1 MYISKIRIEHFRN
14 FKDTEILFNE
24 NLNIIIGANNSGKTN
39 LLKALALVV
48 DVNTNKRLSI
58 FDFNRVQT
66 FEELKQPPEVKIKL
80 TLSQTTEKESDIDS
94 LAMVAKWLV
103 KLENPFEA
111 QLTYHFY
118 LPIKDRQEYDE
129 LYKRIHD
136 DASIDPLKKS
146 NELWKNLDRFLLR
159 KYISKI
165 YGGLLENQYVAE
177 SDTVNKFDFQFL
189 DAIRDVERDML
200 SGKSKLL
207 KEVLD
212 FFIDYDIKNDNKINV
227 EEKQQKILQEESYFE
242 DNSTKL
248 ISAIR
253 ARLKAGKNKIFEYEN
268 DLGSTG
274 KISFDGNLTEAEL
287 FGFLGLVI
295 DKAGISLP
303 ATHNGLGYNNLI
315 FMALIL
321 AKMQVDS
328 NGSYL
333 GSNAKSYPV
342 LVVEEPEAHL
352 HPSMQYKL
360 IESINKNL
368 SEGKTKQ
375 VFITS
380 HSPNITAKAE
390 LENIICL
397 EYDTRNR
404 SSHASYPARVF
415 PKTEGGQKSKK
426 YVQRFLDVTRSD
438 LLFANKVILVE
449 GIAEELLVNTFAK
462 YLDKD
467 LTAKHIAILNV
478 GGRYFEHFLYLFGSD
493 PTTKKYALAKKVMY
507 LTDRDH
513 MRLEIDKDSKLK
525 SCYPVEH
532 DIDKQKY
539 SYGFNP
545 HLKQYEEADNI
556 KCFTQVNSST
566 FEYDLIMHNPSLKLL
581 LSTSMSNVPELN
593 RLMDLFDKENKI
605 DELIKELSDSKENKR
620 IEESLLDDR
629 LKLCDKDKKKHL
641 IAARYLNSIS
651 KGEHALDLQYALEEN
666 LLKKDN
672 QEEFVVPEYIKDA
685 LEWIYHD

>member
-1 MYISKIRIEHFRN
+1 MYISKIKIEHFRN
-14 FKDTEILFNE
+14 FKDTEVLLNE

-39 LLKALALVV
+39 LLKALALVI

-58 FDFNRVQT
+58 FDFNRAQT
-66 FEELKQPPEVKIKL
+66 FEELEQAPEVKIIL
-80 TLSQTTEKESDIDS
+80 TLSKRVESESEIDN

-129 LYKRIHD
+129 LYKRIKED
-136 DASIDPLKKS
+136 SNIDESNKS
-146 NELWKNLDRFLLR
+146 TELWKSLDRFLLR

-177 SDTVNKFDFQFL
+177 SDTLNKFDFQFL

-212 FFIDYDIKNDNKINV
+212 FFIDYDIKNDNAIKA
-227 EEKQQKILQEESYFE
+227 EEKQQKILQKESCFE
-242 DNSTKL
+242 DNSTEL

-253 ARLKAGKNKIFEYEN
+253 ERLKEGKNKIFEYEN

-333 GSNAKSYPV
+333 GSNAKSYPM
-342 LVVEEPEAHL
+342 LVIEEPEAHL

-360 IESINKNL
+360 IESITKNL
-368 SEGKTKQ
+368 LEGKTKQ

-380 HSPNITAKAE
+380 HSPNITAKAA

-397 EYDTRNR
+397 EYD
-404 SSHASYPARVF
+404 
-415 PKTEGGQKSKK
+415 G
-426 YVQRFLDVTRSD
+426 
-438 LLFANKVILVE
+438 
-449 GIAEELLVNTFAK
+449 
-462 YLDKD
+462 
-467 LTAKHIAILNV
+467 
-478 GGRYFEHFLYLFGSD
+478 
-493 PTTKKYALAKKVMY
+493 
-507 LTDRDH
+507 
-513 MRLEIDKDSKLK
+513 
-525 SCYPVEH
+525 
-532 DIDKQKY
+532 
-539 SYGFNP
+539 
-545 HLKQYEEADNI
+545 
-556 KCFTQVNSST
+556 
-566 FEYDLIMHNPSLKLL
+566 
-581 LSTSMSNVPELN
+581 
-593 RLMDLFDKENKI
+593 
-605 DELIKELSDSKENKR
+605 
-620 IEESLLDDR
+620 
-629 LKLCDKDKKKHL
+629 
-641 IAARYLNSIS
+641 
-651 KGEHALDLQYALEEN
+651 
-666 LLKKDN
+666 
-672 QEEFVVPEYIKDA
+672 
-685 LEWIYHD
+685 